1 MREGRIIQ
9 KKIQITLITRETL
22 RSKIFV
28 PIFPHTIPLTTP
40 PNDKQRRGR
49 NSIFRTVKHALLS
62 KYPTIC
68 IYIFSCPIF
77 TEEIPIRRS
86 SGRRITDKAVESRQS
101 LYRGYNIRGDGK
113 GKEHT
118 ERAEFNHISIWR
130 TFLHSSLPPPLPTK
144 LPFFPRTKSSNLL
157 RAPVVDLC
165 TTHHRIIS
173 MNQPV

>member
-9 KKIQITLITRETL
+9 KKRKIQITLITRETL

-68 IYIFSCPIF
+68 IYIYISSCPIF

-118 ERAEFNHISIWR
+118 ERTEFNHISIWR
-130 TFLHSSLPPPLPTK
+130 TFLPFLFTTPASHQASFLSTDKVVQSPSSTGCGPLHDTP
-144 LPFFPRTKSSNLL
+144 
-157 RAPVVDLC
+157 
-165 TTHHRIIS
+165 
-173 MNQPV
+173 